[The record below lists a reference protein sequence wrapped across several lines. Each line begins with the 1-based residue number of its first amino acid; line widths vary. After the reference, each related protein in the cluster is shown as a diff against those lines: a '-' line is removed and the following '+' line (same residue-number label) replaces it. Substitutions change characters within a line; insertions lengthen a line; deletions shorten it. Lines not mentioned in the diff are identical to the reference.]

1 MRCNYPVAAALVAI
15 AALACGNGVALADDS
30 GSKDLDPVSMF
41 SGSDFSPHS
50 QYYYLGTIVPVYRDS
65 STTQIVLRGYGSY
78 NHYDYKNPGKIDAD
92 EWQGDVMLGYQAD
105 FSRFTTAVYVGADF
119 QDHRLFPNDP
129 DNQSRGSEAGFKVAA
144 EIESGEDSPFY
155 FDLDGEYSTA
165 FSSYWA
171 RTRIGY
177 NAKFVTFGPEASVDG
192 SVGYDSQRLGGFA
205 TFDLS
210 RFIKDSQ
217 LTLSAGHQ
225 FVHDADSGVRSGG
238 GEGTYG
244 AISIGWSY

>member
-1 MRCNYPVAAALVAI
+1 MRRHYTAAMSLAAI
-15 AALACGNGVALADDS
+15 AALTCGSGVALAGDS
-30 GSKDLDPVSMF
+30 GSKDPISVF

-50 QYYYLGTIVPVYRDS
+50 QYYYLGTIVPLYRDS
-65 STTQIVLRGYGSY
+65 ATTQVVLRGYGSY
-78 NHYDYKNPGKIDAD
+78 NHYDYRNPGKIDAD
-92 EWQGDVMLGYQAD
+92 EWQGDIMLGYQAD
-105 FSRFTTAVYVGADF
+105 FTRFTTAVYIGADF
-119 QDHRLFPNDP
+119 QDHRLFPDDP
-129 DNQSRGSEAGFKVAA
+129 DNESRGSESGFKVAA
-144 EIESGEDSPFY
+144 EFETGEDSPFY
-155 FDLDGEYSTA
+155 FNLDGEYSTA

-205 TFDLS
+205 TFELA
-210 RFIKDSQ
+210 RFINTDAQ

-225 FVHDADSGVRSGG
+225 FVNNADSGVRSGG